1 MNDDQGFLS
10 ILFGALILG
19 GVKVIFVVVIVLF
32 LLLHAL

>member
-10 ILFGALILG
+10 IFFGALILG
-19 GVKVIFVVVIVLF
+19 GIKIIFVVVIVLF

>member
-19 GVKVIFVVVIVLF
+19 GVKIIFVVVIILF

>member
-1 MNDDQGFLS
+1 MNDDQGLLS

-19 GVKVIFVVVIVLF
+19 GVKIIFVVVIILF

>member
-1 MNDDQGFLS
+1 MNDEQGFLS

-19 GVKVIFVVVIVLF
+19 GVKIIFVVVIILF

>member
-19 GVKVIFVVVIVLF
+19 GVKIIFVVVIILF
-32 LLLHAL
+32 VLLHAL

>member
-19 GVKVIFVVVIVLF
+19 GVKIIFVAVIVLF

>member
-19 GVKVIFVVVIVLF
+19 GVKIIFIFVIVLF